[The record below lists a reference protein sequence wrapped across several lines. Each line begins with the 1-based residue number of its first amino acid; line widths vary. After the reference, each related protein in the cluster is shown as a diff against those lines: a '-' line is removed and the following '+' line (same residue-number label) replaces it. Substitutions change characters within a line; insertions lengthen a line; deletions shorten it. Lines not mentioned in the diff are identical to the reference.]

1 MTGDI
6 LTQILVLL
14 AGSLL
19 VLALVRRFK
28 LPPILG
34 YLLVG
39 MLLGPH
45 ALGVLDDDES
55 IRLLADVGVVFLVF
69 TLGLEFSLARMVA
82 MKSEVLG
89 VGGLQVLL
97 TTTIV
102 GAAAWALGATLP
114 VAIVLGGAVA
124 MSSTA
129 IVMRQLGDQL
139 ELSRTHSRLALGIV
153 LFQDLAFAPLLA
165 LATAIT
171 AADDVLTASW
181 LAGMVVRAV
190 LALVIVLVAG
200 RWLLRPLFH
209 EFARHRSTETF
220 TLTVMFVVLAGAWAT
235 HALGLSMAIGAFLA
249 GMLLA
254 ETEFR
259 YQTEAVIKPFQDIL
273 LGLFFV
279 FVGMM
284 LDLRLLLTQLPL
296 VLLLLAALLVVKAA
310 IVAVIVRAFV
320 HNTRK
325 ALRTGIT
332 VCMGG
337 ELGFALLTVLLNDRL
352 APTELVQPLLTAIVL
367 SMLIGPLLVRY
378 NGRIAD
384 RLLGRESTL
393 PSDGVFETVATREI
407 AKREHVIICG
417 FGRVG
422 QNLARVLE
430 TRGFE
435 FIALDLDPFRVRDA
449 RQAGDPVV
457 YGDATQVDVLR
468 ALGLDRASV
477 VVISVDALKPATGIV
492 RAVRQLRPNVPVLV
506 RTEDDS
512 GLEALQ
518 AAGATEVVPEIFE
531 TSLSIVSHRAALP
544 RRSAGRRRRVD
555 RGHPPRPLRAASQRV
570 PSPRR
575 PRSRPRACPP
585 APASAHRDLTAGR
598 LWSRPHT
605 QGSRSRRRQGRR
617 QCPETGRDR
626 GARPGSCNA
635 PPGGRRRGPVWQRRG
650 PGAGGVP
657 APDGVTTP
665 ATRRVTRYK

>member
-1 MTGDI
+1 MTGEF

-14 AGSLL
+14 AGSLV
-19 VLALVRRFK
+19 VLALVRRFS

-34 YLLVG
+34 YLFVG

-55 IRLLADVGVVFLVF
+55 IRTLADVGVVFLVF
-69 TLGLEFSLARMVA
+69 TLGLEFSFARMVA

-97 TTTIV
+97 TTAV
-102 GAAAWALGATLP
+102 VAAAAWAFGATLA

-139 ELSRTHSRLALGIV
+139 ELGRTHSRLALGIV

-165 LATAIT
+165 LATSIAN
-171 AADDVLTASW
+171 ADDDVLSAGW
-181 LAGMVVRAV
+181 LVSMVVRAV
-190 LALVIVLVAG
+190 LALLIVLAAG

-209 EFARHRSTETF
+209 EFARHRSTEIF
-220 TLTVMFVVLAGAWAT
+220 TLTVLFVVLAGAWAT

-284 LDLRLLLTQLPL
+284 IDLRLLVAQLPL

-310 IVAVIVRAFV
+310 IVAAIVRAFI

-337 ELGFALLTVLLNDRL
+337 ELGFALLTVLLNGRL
-352 APTELVQPLLTAIVL
+352 VPTELVQPLLTAVVL
-367 SMLIGPLLVRY
+367 SMLVGPLLVRY

-430 TRGFE
+430 KRGFE

-477 VVISVDALKPATGIV
+477 VVISVDALKPALGTV
-492 RAVRQLRPNVPVLV
+492 RAVRQLRPDVPVLV

-512 GLEALQ
+512 GLEELQ

-531 TSLSIVSHRAALP
+531 TALSIVSHVLLYLD
-544 RRSAGRRRRVD
+544 V
-555 RGHPPRPLRAASQRV
+555 
-570 PSPRR
+570 
-575 PRSRPRACPP
+575 PP
-585 APASAHRDLTAGR
+585 ADVAETTEDIRHDRYSLLRSVFRRHDALEPDSQHALLRQHLRTVTLPPAAYGVGRTLKDLGLDGGKIAVNALRRDGIV
-598 LWSRPHT
+598 
-605 QGSRSRRRQGRR
+605 
-617 QCPETGRDR
+617 GRD
-626 GARPGSCNA
+626 
-635 PPGGRRRGPVWQRRG
+635 
-650 PGAGGVP
+650 
-657 APDGVTTP
+657 PDPTTLLREGDVVVLFGT
-665 ATRRVTRYK
+665 AEDLEYAESRLLMG

>member
-1 MTGDI
+1 MSGEF

-19 VLALVRRFK
+19 VLALVRRFS

-34 YLLVG
+34 YLVVG

-55 IRLLADVGVVFLVF
+55 IRTLADVGVVFLVF
-69 TLGLEFSLARMVA
+69 TLGLEFSFARMVA

-97 TTTIV
+97 TTVVV
-102 GAAAWALGATLP
+102 GAAAWALGAQPP

-139 ELSRTHSRLALGIV
+139 ELGRTHSRLALGIV

-165 LATAIT
+165 LATSVAS
-171 AADDVLTASW
+171 ADDDVLSASW
-181 LAGMVVRAV
+181 LVGMVVRAV
-190 LALVIVLVAG
+190 LALMIVLAAG

-209 EFARHRSTETF
+209 EFARHRSTEIF

-235 HALGLSMAIGAFLA
+235 HLLGLSMAIGAFLA

-284 LDLRLLLTQLPL
+284 LDLRLLVTQLPL
-296 VLLLLAALLVVKAA
+296 VLLLLAVLLVVKAA
-310 IVAVIVRAFV
+310 IVAAIVRAFI

-337 ELGFALLTVLLNDRL
+337 ELGFALLTVLLNGRL
-352 APTELVQPLLTAIVL
+352 VPTELVQPLLTAVVL
-367 SMLIGPLLVRY
+367 SMLVGPLLVRY

-384 RLLGRESTL
+384 RLLGRDSTL
-393 PSDGVFETVATREI
+393 PSDGVFETVATRDI

-430 TRGFE
+430 KRGFE

-449 RQAGDPVV
+449 RHAGDPVV
-457 YGDATQVDVLR
+457 YGDATQVGVLG

-477 VVISVDALKPATGIV
+477 VVISVDALEPALGIV
-492 RAVRQLRPNVPVLV
+492 RAVRQLRPDVPVLV

-512 GLEALQ
+512 GLEQLQ
-518 AAGATEVVPEIFE
+518 SAGATEVVPEIFE
-531 TSLSIVSHRAALP
+531 TALSIVSHVLLYLDVPPVEVAETTEDIRHDRYALL
-544 RRSAGRRRRVD
+544 RNVFRRRDAMEPDPEHAV
-555 RGHPPRPLRAASQRV
+555 LRQHLRTV
-570 PSPRR
+570 TL
-575 PRSRPRACPP
+575 PP
-585 APASAHRDLTAGR
+585 AAFGVGRTLKDLGLDGGNVAVNAVRRDGIVGREPDPTTLLREGDVVVLFGTAEDLERAESR
-598 LWSRPHT
+598 LLM
-605 QGSRSRRRQGRR
+605 G
-617 QCPETGRDR
+617 
-626 GARPGSCNA
+626 
-635 PPGGRRRGPVWQRRG
+635 
-650 PGAGGVP
+650 
-657 APDGVTTP
+657 
-665 ATRRVTRYK
+665 